1 MTATYEKI
9 ATTTLGSTQT
19 DVTFSTISGSYTD
32 LVLVVNSKSVSGT
45 GQEIIIR
52 FNSDTGN
59 NYSFTYLYGNGTTA
73 ASGRVSNASSD
84 RLGYFTV
91 MGTNEGYMGI
101 AQIMN
106 YSNTTTNK
114 TMITRSNSN
123 SSNSSNLG
131 AESIVNLWRNTNA
144 ITTVLVSAPSVS
156 FASGSTFTLYGILK
170 EA

>member
-1 MTATYEKI
+1 MSSTYEKI
-9 ATTTLGSTQT
+9 ATTTLGSTTT

-32 LVLVVNSKSVSGT
+32 LVLVVNSKSVGGT

-73 ASGRVSNASSD
+73 ASGRASNTSSA

-131 AESIVNLWRNTNA
+131 TEYIVNLWRDTSA
-144 ITTVLVSAPSVS
+144 ITTVLVSAPSVN
-156 FASGSTFTLYGILK
+156 FAAGSTFTLYGIK
-170 EA
+170 AE

>member
-9 ATTTLGSTQT
+9 ATTTLGSTET
-19 DVTFSTISGSYTD
+19 DVTFSSITGTYTD

-59 NYSFTYLYGNGTTA
+59 NYSFTYLYGDGTSA
-73 ASGRVSNASSD
+73 ASGRLSNTSGA
-84 RLGYFTV
+84 RLGYYTV

-114 TMITRSNSN
+114 TIITRSNSN

-131 AESIVNLWRNTNA
+131 AETIVNLWRNTNA
-144 ITTVLVSAPSVS
+144 ISTVLVTAPSVS
-156 FASGSTFTLYGILK
+156 FAAGSTFTLYGIK
-170 EA
+170 AE